1 MRLTRVKA
9 AMAAGVLALS
19 GTVTATA
26 LAVVPAS
33 AAPSAVVVVSCGG
46 HGMVRPGGYDIGCTA
61 NELLRTLHW
70 QTWRGTAYGNGV
82 LKVNACT
89 PTCAQGK
96 YIDYSILTVLW
107 RPRGVARPRGAA
119 LLHAADLDLHR
130 QAPGARP
137 RRPDHHPRGS
147 LAGAGTSPRRP
158 PGYRSTTGR

>member
-1 MRLTRVKA
+1 MKA
-9 AMAAGVLALS
+9 TMAAGVLALS

-33 AAPSAVVVVSCGG
+33 AAPSAVVVVSCAG

-82 LKVNACT
+82 LKVNDCT

-96 YIDYSILTVLW
+96 YIDYPILTVLW
-107 RPRGVARPRGAA
+107 RPKAWPGHAGQRYFTRLTWIFTSKRPAHALAA
-119 LLHAADLDLHR
+119 
-130 QAPGARP
+130 QTIT
-137 RRPDHHPRGS
+137 
-147 LAGAGTSPRRP
+147 LAVH
-158 PGYRSTTGR
+158 

>member
-1 MRLTRVKA
+1 MRLTRMKA

-33 AAPSAVVVVSCGG
+33 AAPSAVVVVSCAG

-82 LKVNACT
+82 LKVNDCT

-107 RPRGVARPRGAA
+107 RPKAWPGHAGQRYFTRLTWIFTGKRPAHALAA
-119 LLHAADLDLHR
+119 
-130 QAPGARP
+130 QTIT
-137 RRPDHHPRGS
+137 
-147 LAGAGTSPRRP
+147 LAVH
-158 PGYRSTTGR
+158 